1 MACNL
6 CESNETTPFLLAP
19 DMYTGERHRLVRCTH
34 CGLVRTDHPPPSEP
48 LYVYGETV
56 DAGKRFGTA
65 QRVLQWFRRA
75 RVRQFLGQQSGR
87 ALDVGCGDGSFL
99 AALAEQGWEVYGT
112 ELSALIAASARHRL
126 GDRVHAGELESA
138 AYPKA
143 SFDLVT
149 FWHVLEH
156 LSNPKRALVEA
167 RRLVK
172 SDGMVVI
179 AVPNIGSFQAQ
190 LFREDWLHLDVPRH
204 RWHFDSTTLARLAEH
219 CGFDVQQVGHFS
231 LEYGPFGIVQGIATK
246 LGGGHGLF
254 TRLLRLSPLDLVR
267 EISFWPHLLLVSFV
281 ILPSIL
287 VEALASMARRGGALK
302 VVLKPRGGGP

>member
-1 MACNL
+1 
-6 CESNETTPFLLAP
+6 
-19 DMYTGERHRLVRCTH
+19 
-34 CGLVRTDHPPPSEP
+34 
-48 LYVYGETV
+48 
-56 DAGKRFGTA
+56 
-65 QRVLQWFRRA
+65 LQWFRRA

-126 GDRVHAGELESA
+126 GDRIHAGEMESA
-138 AYPKA
+138 AYPEA

-156 LSNPKRALVEA
+156 LSNPKQALVEA

-204 RWHFDSTTLARLAEH
+204 RWHFDSTTLPRLAEH

-281 ILPSIL
+281 IFPSIL
-287 VEALASMARRGGALK
+287 VEALASMARRGGALM